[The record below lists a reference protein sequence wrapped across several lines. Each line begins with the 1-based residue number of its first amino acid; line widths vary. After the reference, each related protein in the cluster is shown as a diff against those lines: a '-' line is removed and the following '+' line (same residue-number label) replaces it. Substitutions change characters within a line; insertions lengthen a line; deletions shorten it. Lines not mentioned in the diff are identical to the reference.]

1 MSVWSLRLLC
11 VVTVLVGG
19 CRAANAVEEDPQKT
33 SVPALFIFGDS
44 LVDVGNNNYLKLA
57 LDKANFPHNGIDY
70 AGQKATGRFSNG
82 MNSADFMAQKLGLA
96 ISPPYLSLNNA
107 KGSSSIMGGVS
118 FASGGAGILDGSP
131 KPKIFEQTIPL
142 NKQIEFYSTVYG
154 QFVEQ
159 LGSIEAQKYLSRSL
173 FAVVIGSNDILGYF
187 KPTSSMKQKYSPQ
200 QYLDLLMTTL
210 KGQLQRIYN
219 LGARKIVSVG
229 VGPIGCSPKIRA
241 RNETEG
247 CDEET
252 NDWCARYNEAVVRLL
267 QNLKSE
273 LKDFN
278 YSFFN
283 TYLLVHDF
291 IERPSSHG
299 FLEVKA
305 ACCGLGKLNAI
316 FPCTPISH
324 YCGNRSDHV
333 FWDFYHPTEAAS
345 RMLADSAFDGSPPF
359 VYPFNVRK
367 LSAM

>member
-1 MSVWSLRLLC
+1 M
-11 VVTVLVGG
+11 VLFGGCIAVKAVGG
-19 CRAANAVEEDPQKT
+19 DGQRT

-44 LVDVGNNNYLKLA
+44 LVDVGNNNQLKLA

-82 MNSADFMAQKLGLA
+82 MNSADFLAQKLGLA
-96 ISPPYLSLNNA
+96 TSPPYLSLNSA
-107 KGSSSIMGGVS
+107 GGSSIMGGVS
-118 FASGGAGILDGSP
+118 FASGGAGILDGLP

-142 NKQIEFYSTVYG
+142 NKQIEYYSTVYG
-154 QFVEQ
+154 QIVEQ
-159 LGSIEAQKYLSRSL
+159 LGSIEAPKYLSSSL

-187 KPTSSMKQKYSPQ
+187 KPTSSMKLQYSPQ

-210 KGQLQRIYN
+210 KGQIQRIYN
-219 LGARKIVSVG
+219 LGARKMVSVG

-252 NDWCARYNEAVVRLL
+252 NYWCMRYNEAVVRVL
-267 QNLKSE
+267 QDMKSE

-299 FLEVKA
+299 FVEVKA

-316 FPCTPISH
+316 FPCVPISQ
-324 YCGNRSDHV
+324 YCWNRSDHV

-345 RMLADSAFDGSPPF
+345 RMLADAAFDGSPPF